1 MRLALEKVYNLHMI
15 YVLFGPPGVGKT
27 YIGQLLS
34 RYFDL
39 PFFDAD
45 TLIDSEEMQLLQSGK
60 YDQVARDHFVEKLI
74 NHVEGLIN
82 DQGNIQDLV
91 VAEAFTKEKN
101 REVFMSKFPE
111 NVCYIMV
118 NTPVEVAKDRAK
130 KRLGLRKHV
139 INDVAL
145 ELIWKEFEKPKVLYL
160 SINNYKVVDSELV
173 AQFGNLIKLLRRG
186 KNI

>member
-1 MRLALEKVYNLHMI
+1 MI

-34 RYFDL
+34 RSFDL

-60 YDQVARDHFVEKLI
+60 YDQPARDNFVTKLI
-74 NHVEGLIN
+74 KHVESLIE
-82 DQGNIQDLV
+82 DHGNVQDLV
-91 VAEAFTKEKN
+91 VAEAFTKERN
-101 REVFMSKFPE
+101 RLEFMNKFPN

-118 NTPVEVAKDRAK
+118 DTPVTIAKDRAR
-130 KRLGLRKHV
+130 KRLKSGLHA

-145 ELIWKEFEKPKVLYL
+145 ELIWKEFEPPKLL
-160 SINNYKVVDSELV
+160 FITLHNYDVVDRDIV
-173 AQFGNLIKLLRRG
+173 TQFGNLVKLLRRG